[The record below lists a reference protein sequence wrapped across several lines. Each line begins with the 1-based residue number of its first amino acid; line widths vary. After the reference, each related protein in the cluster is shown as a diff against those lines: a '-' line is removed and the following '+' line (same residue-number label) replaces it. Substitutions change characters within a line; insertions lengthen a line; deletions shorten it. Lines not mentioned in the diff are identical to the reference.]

1 MKKSELVAKLEVAKE
16 VTSVVSIDLMLAAL
30 GMLEETKPTGI
41 TQELADE
48 ICNKIE
54 RCLDYNADDLVDK
67 DNVTFNIGYGNVIE
81 IDDAQIDSYEIM
93 KHISDV
99 LDDFV
104 TEDEEEDLVDEIVDE
119 NETGH
124 TLPGFEEGIGLDNL
138 NIRFQ
143 DKQGI

>member
-1 MKKSELVAKLEVAKE
+1 MKKEELVAKLEVAKE

-48 ICNKIE
+48 IANRIE
-54 RCLDYNADDLVDK
+54 LCLDRNADDLVYK
-67 DNVTFNIGYGNVIE
+67 DNITFSLNFGNQLE
-81 IDDAQIDSYEIM
+81 IDEAQIDVGETM
-93 KHISDV
+93 EHITAI
-99 LDDFV
+99 LDGFIV
-104 TEDEEEDLVDEIVDE
+104 GEDEDDEE
-119 NETGH
+119 ETGH
-124 TLPGFEEGIGLDNL
+124 TLPGFENGVGLDNL

>member
-1 MKKSELVAKLEVAKE
+1 MKKEELLAKLEVAKE

-30 GMLEETKPTGI
+30 GMLEETQPKTKIGL

-48 ICNKIE
+48 IANKIE
-54 RCLDYNADDLVDK
+54 RTLDYNADDLVEK
-67 DNVTFNIGYGNVIE
+67 DGITFEIIYGNQLEVDNAQINVGETMEHITAVLDGFVIE
-81 IDDAQIDSYEIM
+81 
-93 KHISDV
+93 
-99 LDDFV
+99 
-104 TEDEEEDLVDEIVDE
+104 ED
-119 NETGH
+119 ETGH

>member
-1 MKKSELVAKLEVAKE
+1 
-16 VTSVVSIDLMLAAL
+16 
-30 GMLEETKPTGI
+30 
-41 TQELADE
+41 
-48 ICNKIE
+48 
-54 RCLDYNADDLVDK
+54 LVDK